1 MPVCL
6 VPADKG
12 RTIVLDKTITLIGR
26 HPDCDVVL
34 TRSRKISRKHCCL
47 AQVNSHLVI
56 RDLGS
61 MNGIWVN
68 GERVRGLLRVEVG
81 DQVSIGDLVY
91 QLQDQNT
98 PAKPGSE
105 KRKTHNSGNGA
116 TRSPRP
122 PMDLSQ
128 EVPVAIP
135 DEDESFVVDPS
146 IVQSGRQSW
155 FPVDDYNPADMVD
168 DNADPDDEAIP
179 LAESREIPLA
189 ESREYDNQEC
199 NDDANNSDDV
209 LPVADAVDDEDV
221 IPLRDSGDYSV
232 ENH

>member
-6 VPADKG
+6 VPEDKG

-47 AQVNSHLVI
+47 AQVNSHIVI

-68 GERVRGLLRVEVG
+68 GERVRGLLRVEIG

-91 QLQDQNT
+91 QLQDQKS
-98 PAKPGSE
+98 PAKPGSR
-105 KRKTHNSGNGA
+105 KRKTNNSGNGA

-122 PMDLSQ
+122 AMNLSQ
-128 EVPVAIP
+128 DVPVAIP

-146 IVQSGRQSW
+146 IVQNGRQSSVLVDGLN
-155 FPVDDYNPADMVD
+155 PLDMADVDDD
-168 DNADPDDEAIP
+168 DNDVLP
-179 LAESREIPLA
+179 LAESREQIA
-189 ESREYDNQEC
+189 VDEESS
-199 NDDANNSDDV
+199 NDSDDV
-209 LPVADAVDDEDV
+209 LPIADEGDESDDV
-221 IPLRDSGDYSV
+221 IPLRDSGEHSAGGD
-232 ENH
+232 